1 MTDAVIYIDP
11 LMIHPVIDG
20 VWHHAR
26 LVGIPDPGEAITMLC
41 GVTGVA
47 AFLPLGQRRHRT
59 IPRQCERC
67 DALVRQQ
74 RGIPLWQQRIR
85 RS

>member
-11 LMIHPVIDG
+11 LMIHPVMEG

-26 LVGIPDPGEAITMLC
+26 LAEIPDPGQTITMLC

-47 AFLPLGQRRHRT
+47 AFLPLSQRRNRT

-67 DALVRQQ
+67 DAIVRQLH
-74 RGIPLWQQRIR
+74 GIPLRQNRIR
-85 RS
+85 PR

>member
-1 MTDAVIYIDP
+1 MTAAVIYIDP
-11 LMIHPVIDG
+11 LMIHPVVEG

-26 LVGIPDPGEAITMLC
+26 LQGIPDPGEAITMLC

-47 AFLPLGQRRHRT
+47 AFLPLSQRRHRT

-67 DALVRQQ
+67 DAIIRQQ
-74 RGIPLWQQRIR
+74 RGIPLRQKRIGR
-85 RS
+85 N

>member
-1 MTDAVIYIDP
+1 MTAALIYIDP
-11 LMIHPVIDG
+11 LMIHPVMDG

-26 LVGIPDPGEAITMLC
+26 LESIPAAGEAITMLC

-47 AFLPLGQRRHRT
+47 AFLPLSQRQRQR

-67 DALVRQQ
+67 DAIVRHQ
-74 RGIPLWQQRIR
+74 RGIPLWQQRVGR
-85 RS
+85 N